1 MQYGQGRQGRL
12 FPASESTHRNYEA
25 QWNRFVEWANHEGLS
40 HTLPLDPEV
49 VVRYLEDRSRGRITP
64 AWNREVASP
73 ATPGTLRVAAA
84 AIAYVHKREGK
95 DNPRSTTLVQSALE
109 QLAPTSGN
117 ERKQATPLNRASFDR
132 IRETATEPRIGR
144 SGKLERGRSA
154 LRRGLHDIALIGVM
168 RDAMLR
174 VAEAAELK
182 WEDIVEQQDGSGRI
196 SLPNQRRGEESTT
209 CLVTVETMR
218 DLDKIRGYA
227 RGSVLVFN
235 MTRSRITSRIRKAAE
250 QAGLTGRFDS
260 NSPRIGM
267 VREMDAKG
275 ASLYEIQQSGRWRS
289 LLMPE
294 QYRGSQRVDSLAV
307 DSRHN
312 GGQE

>member
-1 MQYGQGRQGRL
+1 MLYGPGRQGRL

-40 HTLPLDPEV
+40 HVLPLDPDV
-49 VVRYLEDRSRGRITP
+49 VVRYLEDRSRGSITP

-84 AIAYVHKREGK
+84 AIRYRHGRLGMA
-95 DNPRSTTLVQSALE
+95 DPCSTIQVRLALE
-109 QLAPTSGN
+109 RLASGSGD
-117 ERKQATPLNRASFDR
+117 ERKHATPLDRPAFDR

-144 SGKLERGRSA
+144 SGKLERRRAA

-174 VAEAAELK
+174 VAEAVELK
-182 WEDIVEQQDGSGRI
+182 WGDIEEQQDGTGRI
-196 SLPNQRRGEESTT
+196 TLPNQRGGEESTP
-209 CLVTVETMR
+209 CLVSVETMG

-235 MTRSRITSRIRKAAE
+235 MTRSRIRSRIRRAAE

-267 VREMDAKG
+267 VRDMAAAD

-289 LLMPE
+289 LLMPA
-294 QYRGSQRVDSLAV
+294 QYLGSQRVDSLAV
-307 DSRHN
+307 GSRHN